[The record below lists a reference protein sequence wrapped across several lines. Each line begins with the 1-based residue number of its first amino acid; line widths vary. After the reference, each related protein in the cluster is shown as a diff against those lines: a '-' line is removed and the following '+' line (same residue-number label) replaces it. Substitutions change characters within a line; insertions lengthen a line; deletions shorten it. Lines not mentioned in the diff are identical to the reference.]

1 MKSIPTQPK
10 LTSMKKIF
18 LLLPVV
24 FFSLLSAAQ
33 CDKTVTF
40 KCYKGREIKHGSAGQ
55 EMPVEVI
62 TSIDKG
68 KINITLT
75 MDRGTATVQ
84 GEIMEVVTCEW
95 SEYLQNGK
103 TQYKATVSKDGG
115 AMEAAL
121 IDIESYNGQTKITL
135 GTEGDATSQLQL
147 DVENYTIAEDKAV
160 APQTSAPAKRKK
172 KS

>member
-1 MKSIPTQPK
+1 
-10 LTSMKKIF
+10 MKKIF

-75 MDRGTATVQ
+75 MDRGTATMQ
-84 GEIMEVVTCEW
+84 GEITEVVTCEW

-121 IDIESYNGQTKITL
+121 IEIESYNGQTKITF
-135 GTEGDATSQLQL
+135 GSDPDTGSKLQL
-147 DVENYTIAEDKAV
+147 DVVDYTIVEDKRV
-160 APQTSAPAKRKK
+160 APKTNEPVKRKK
-172 KS
+172 RSKN